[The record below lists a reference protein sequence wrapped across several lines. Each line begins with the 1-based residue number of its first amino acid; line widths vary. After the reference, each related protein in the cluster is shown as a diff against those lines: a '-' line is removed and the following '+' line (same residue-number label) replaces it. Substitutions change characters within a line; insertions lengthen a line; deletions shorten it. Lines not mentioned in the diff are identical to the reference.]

1 MPETI
6 DLIYDIVKETRDDV
20 KDLRK
25 EQQSQNGRI
34 IVLEERVTLRS
45 KLGVALLGIL
55 PPLSVAVYLFLQH
68 HI

>member
-20 KDLRK
+20 KDLQ
-25 EQQSQNGRI
+25 EDVQAQNGRI
-34 IVLEERVTLRS
+34 IVLEQSVKLKS

-68 HI
+68 HV